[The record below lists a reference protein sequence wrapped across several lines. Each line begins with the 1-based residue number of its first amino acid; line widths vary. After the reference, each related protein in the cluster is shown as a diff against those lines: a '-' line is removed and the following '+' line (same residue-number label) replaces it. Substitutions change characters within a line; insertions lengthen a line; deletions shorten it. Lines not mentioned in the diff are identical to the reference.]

1 MPPLDLGQRLEL
13 LSTTKK
19 APMPDAVKV
28 VFGGVLR
35 IRYSSLV
42 NWGMA
47 AHSFQLTAHFPAE
60 LTVEGI
66 LVKVIDADAI

>member
-1 MPPLDLGQRLEL
+1 
-13 LSTTKK
+13 
-19 APMPDAVKV
+19 MPDAVKV